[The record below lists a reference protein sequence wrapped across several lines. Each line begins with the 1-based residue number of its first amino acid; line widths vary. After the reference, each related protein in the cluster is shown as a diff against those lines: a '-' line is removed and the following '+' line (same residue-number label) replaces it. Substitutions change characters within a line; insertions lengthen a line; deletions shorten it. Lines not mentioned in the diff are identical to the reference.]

1 MIKNS
6 TVKVESDG
14 YFVSHNEIYRNNEIS
29 ARAKGLHG
37 FLRSCSPDFHIS
49 MYELYT
55 FFQEGRDAVC
65 KAFKELEEWGY
76 ITRHTVPIELD
87 NGKKV
92 RRVDYTVH
100 AVSRISAGGLRS
112 RMKHKQ
118 REKGPDRK
126 KRRAKKKPE
135 SDFQETDNQG
145 PDNQGP
151 ENQRPENPCATRSTT
166 GEESTNKRKTKSP
179 TENVEGRESGD
190 SAFYSSGGARARASS
205 EGAFKAFDG
214 DKGTGGA
221 NSAGKVSENPENA
234 PWAGK
239 SYSGRERYDLPTVEH
254 HSEIHGLFQ
263 AGEFD
268 VIEIAMGATGDFS
281 RGGYGHWVK
290 WLNQHISESMRLGM
304 PKALENVTAIFIEE
318 LCFAF
323 ADCDGGT
330 RSMAALFSARLN
342 KAFKVA
348 R

>member
-1 MIKNS
+1 MQKNRQD
-6 TVKVESDG
+6 T
-14 YFVSHNEIYRNNEIS
+14 
-29 ARAKGLHG
+29 AK
-37 FLRSCSPDFHIS
+37 D
-49 MYELYT
+49 Y
-55 FFQEGRDAVC
+55 
-65 KAFKELEEWGY
+65 AFSGVFIPANIWLSNKLKGNKLLLLMLV
-76 ITRHTVPIELD
+76 HALD
-87 NGKKV
+87 NGGCTASNQYLANTLDMEV
-92 RRVDYTVH
+92 RQVQANLSYLIGLGLVERTVSGPFRWLTINRQKFADFDRKSTMQKNACKPCRKMHPKHAEKCTQYTVEN
-100 AVSRISAGGLRS
+100 
-112 RMKHKQ
+112 KHK
-118 REKGPDRK
+118 D
-126 KRRAKKKPE
+126 
-135 SDFQETDNQG
+135 S
-145 PDNQGP
+145 
-151 ENQRPENPCATRSTT
+151 
-166 GEESTNKRKTKSP
+166 SP